1 MSTDLTPN
9 PTSESAFGAEQ
20 ASASGSIILDAR
32 GVAKHYPV
40 KSGFLHTTRASLKA
54 VDDVSFHVYRGETL
68 GVVGESGCGKST
80 LGRILLRLEDPT
92 AGEIVFEGDD
102 IVGYDAKSLHALRRD
117 MQFIFQDPYSSMNP
131 KMTIRD
137 IVMEPLDNY
146 RKDMSVQQRE
156 ELAGDLLE
164 MVGLTRDMMRRYPHE
179 FSGGQRQ
186 RVVIARGIALNPKFV
201 VCDEVVSAL
210 DVSVQAQVINIL
222 AELKRRL
229 SLTYLFI
236 SHDLRVIRH
245 VSDRVMV
252 LYLGQVME
260 IAKADDLFASP
271 LHPYTKSLMGS
282 ISKGDPRNREERIV
296 LRGEIPS
303 PLNAP
308 KGCPFSTRCP
318 IATEKC
324 SVEKPPLEQRGG
336 EHMVSCW
343 YA

>member
-1 MSTDLTPN
+1 MSSQDRKV
-9 PTSESAFGAEQ
+9 
-20 ASASGSIILDAR
+20 ILDAR
-32 GVAKHYPV
+32 NLSKHYPV
-40 KSGFLHTTRASLKA
+40 KGGLLRLKRSHLKA
-54 VDDVSFHVYRGETL
+54 VDDINFHVYRGETM

-92 AGEIVFEGDD
+92 AGEVFFEGED
-102 IVGYDAKSLHALRRD
+102 IVGYDWRRLHTLRKD
-117 MQFIFQDPYSSMNP
+117 MQFVFQDPYSSMNP

-137 IVMEPLDNY
+137 IVMEPLENY
-146 RKDMSVQQRE
+146 RKDLSVDERVD
-156 ELAGDLLE
+156 LVGDLLE
-164 MVGLTRDMMRRYPHE
+164 MVGLTRDVMRRYPHE

-201 VCDEVVSAL
+201 VCDELVSAL
-210 DVSVQAQVINIL
+210 DVSVQAQVINL
-222 AELKRRL
+222 LSDLKRRL
-229 SLTYLFI
+229 SLTYLFV

-245 VSDRVMV
+245 VSDRIMV

-260 IAKADDLFASP
+260 TAKADELFENP

-282 ISKGDPRNREERIV
+282 ISKGDPRNRQERTI

-308 KGCPFSTRCP
+308 QGCPFSTRCP
-318 IATEKC
+318 IATDRCK
-324 SVEKPPLEQRGG
+324 VEKPPLESRGD
-336 EHMVSCW
+336 EHEVSCF